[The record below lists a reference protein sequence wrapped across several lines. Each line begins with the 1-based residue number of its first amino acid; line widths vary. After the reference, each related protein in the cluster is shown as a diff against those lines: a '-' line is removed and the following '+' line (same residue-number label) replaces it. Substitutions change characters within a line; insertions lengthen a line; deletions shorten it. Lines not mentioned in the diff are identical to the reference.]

1 MYIFNDELEGAINSA
16 IAYLPSGVTV
26 TPNNP
31 PLITVCNGKHTSQQ
45 KLGKFLSA
53 TKTQQEVKALV
64 ELYKE
69 INGDL
74 SSYNVKYTTDY
85 VGVYQHDV
93 YAIDSTCR
101 SCMTNMTAVRVYE
114 GDERISLLTVYK
126 ESKLVG
132 RTLVRSDKMEFVRLY
147 IDHNFIKT
155 PIMRALVAREGY
167 TEGDLEGCYLTLI
180 EDDNGSIV
188 CPYLDK
194 TSSFDI
200 DYSNQRL
207 VICSN
212 GEFDGSTTSGEVE
225 IEPTCQCY
233 HCGSNVSEED
243 ICYIDEVD
251 AYVCEH
257 CLNHNYVMCDGEWYS
272 LDECT
277 LNESTSEY
285 IPTDCLDKYDVS
297 FTDDGRCYDCQDVV
311 CIDDIYYHIDDAELL
326 VNEDEDGNTYAL
338 HGDAIHVTGSDTLE
352 SGYYVS
358 LQIKEQLEE
367 LQEILDALQTDMFD
381 EKIEVELT
389 PKEVNELIVEMNLL
403 EKLL

>member
-85 VGVYQHDV
+85 VGVYQHEV
-93 YAIDSTCR
+93 YAIDSTHK
-101 SCMTNMTAVRVYE
+101 SCMTNMTAVQVYE
-114 GDERISLLTVYK
+114 GDERIYLLTVYK

-180 EDDNGSIV
+180 EDANGSIV

-194 TSSFDI
+194 TSRFDI

-233 HCGSNVSEED
+233 HCGSNVPEED
-243 ICYIDEVD
+243 ICYIEAVD
-251 AYVCEH
+251 DYVCDH

-272 LDECT
+272 LD
-277 LNESTSEY
+277 
-285 IPTDCLDKYDVS
+285 DVS
-297 FTDDGRCYDCQDVV
+297 FTEDGRCYACQDVV
-311 CIDDIYYHIDDAELL
+311 CIDDMYYHIDDVELL

-338 HGDAIHVTGSDTLE
+338 HRYAIHVTGSDTLE

-358 LQIKEQLEE
+358 LQIKEQLKE

-389 PKEVNELIVEMNLL
+389 PKEVNELIVEINLL

>member
-85 VGVYQHDV
+85 VGVYQHEV
-93 YAIDSTCR
+93 YAIDSTHK
-101 SCMTNMTAVRVYE
+101 SCMTNMTAVQVYE
-114 GDERISLLTVYK
+114 GDERIYLLTVYK

-180 EDDNGSIV
+180 EDANGSIV

-194 TSSFDI
+194 TSRFDI

-233 HCGSNVSEED
+233 HCGSNVPEED
-243 ICYIDEVD
+243 ICYIEAVD
-251 AYVCEH
+251 DYVCDH

-272 LDECT
+272 LD
-277 LNESTSEY
+277 
-285 IPTDCLDKYDVS
+285 DVS
-297 FTDDGRCYDCQDVV
+297 FTEDGRCYACQDVV
-311 CIDDIYYHIDDAELL
+311 CIDDMYYHIDDAELL

-338 HGDAIHVTGSDTLE
+338 HRYAIHVTGSDTLE

-358 LQIKEQLEE
+358 LQIKEQLKE

-389 PKEVNELIVEMNLL
+389 PKEVNELIVEINLL